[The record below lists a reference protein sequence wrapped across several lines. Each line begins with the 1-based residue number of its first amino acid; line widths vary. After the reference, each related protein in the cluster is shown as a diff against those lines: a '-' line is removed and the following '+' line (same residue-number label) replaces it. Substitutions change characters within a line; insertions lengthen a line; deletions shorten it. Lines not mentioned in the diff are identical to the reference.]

1 MTLRPPEAFR
11 FSVHNQISL
20 VSLEWDC
27 CLRFIIDSISV
38 IAQVVAERPSLGVF
52 VVPRL
57 LPRNVF
63 TVSVASVK
71 EASRSPMNSPLI
83 TWFACWNWFESVFL
97 ALEGCKCTTCSL
109 QNRECPSRFMSFLMV
124 ILSSQSWF
132 SEAEPWPLYL
142 VSWFWL
148 FFGHVVRRKKMWFRI
163 LVFLLEWIQVI
174 HLVAAPCWP
183 FLQETC
189 DSTRGGQWQQVWKTG
204 FAEIVVLASFGW
216 CDCCACWQVMSIVC
230 T

>member
-1 MTLRPPEAFR
+1 LDYAFEGWNHPDAGTSKVLSQQFPCMTLRPPEAFR

-57 LPRNVF
+57 LPRNIF

-83 TWFACWNWFESVFL
+83 T
-97 ALEGCKCTTCSL
+97 
-109 QNRECPSRFMSFLMV
+109 
-124 ILSSQSWF
+124 
-132 SEAEPWPLYL
+132 
-142 VSWFWL
+142 
-148 FFGHVVRRKKMWFRI
+148 
-163 LVFLLEWIQVI
+163 
-174 HLVAAPCWP
+174 
-183 FLQETC
+183 
-189 DSTRGGQWQQVWKTG
+189 
-204 FAEIVVLASFGW
+204 
-216 CDCCACWQVMSIVC
+216 
-230 T
+230 